1 MSRKS
6 TIAYSLSPIIV
17 GAIGFIFIP
26 VLARWLTEGD
36 MAKFVIFQTNANFF
50 ILIVGLGL
58 DQALAR
64 EFHEASSPRQLLKII
79 LKLVSCAIPLGVLGL
94 AIIKFYF
101 DGAVSSSIN
110 AGMILACVLLL
121 LNRIYSSYIRMSGDG
136 VAYGIDIVTP
146 KIFQILMIALI
157 GSQSVV
163 TLTYDIVI
171 GIFVLSAMAALCYEI
186 FMARRIG
193 LVFELN
199 NAGIE
204 KKPLPRQLDLLKFG
218 MPLIPGAL
226 AYYAISASAIYVVGA
241 NGNPRELVTTSLA
254 ISLGGGLALL
264 QAVFTTQWLPFA
276 YRWYALKAPTALYGH
291 VATIVTMS
299 CAVLLLAN
307 LFVLPYLPLLFPAK
321 YSGLPELVV
330 LVVVWN
336 LLLPI
341 SIVGN
346 FGIPVKRLS
355 FQSMIISIVGAA
367 LSVGMSLVANKY
379 FGALGA
385 LQAVLV
391 AFLVTLAWQC
401 ELSTKV
407 WERIVAGHHYLMV
420 GAMTGCGFSFSL
432 GYAWEAE
439 LLMAI
444 SIILYFPKFRSSCIQ
459 ARALY
464 NSSGK

>member
-1 MSRKS
+1 
-6 TIAYSLSPIIV
+6 
-17 GAIGFIFIP
+17 
-26 VLARWLTEGD
+26 

-79 LKLVSCAIPLGVLGL
+79 LRLVFFAIPLGVLGF

-136 VAYGIDIVTP
+136 VAYAIDIITP

-157 GSQSVV
+157 ASQSLV

-171 GIFVLSAMAALCYEI
+171 GIFLLSAMAALCYEI

-193 LVFELN
+193 LAFELSN
-199 NAGIE
+199 VGKE

-218 MPLIPGAL
+218 LPLIPGSL

-241 NGNPRELVTTSLA
+241 NGNPIELVTTSLA

-276 YRWYALKAPTALYGH
+276 YRWYAIKAPTALYGYI
-291 VATIVTMS
+291 ATIVVMTCS
-299 CAVLLLAN
+299 VFLLMT
-307 LFVLPYLPLLFPAK
+307 LFVLPYLPLFFPAK

-355 FQSMIISIVGAA
+355 FQSMIISIVGAG
-367 LSVGMSLVANKY
+367 LSIGMSLLANKY
-379 FGALGA
+379 FGAMGS
-385 LQAVLV
+385 LQAVLI
-391 AFLVTLAWQC
+391 AFLVTLVWQC

-407 WERIVAGHHYLMV
+407 WERVIDGHHYLMA
-420 GAMTGCGFSFSL
+420 GAMTVCGFLFSL
-432 GYAWEAE
+432 GYKWEAE
-439 LLMAI
+439 LFIAL
-444 SIILYFPKFRSSCIQ
+444 SIVLYFPKFRTSCAQ
-459 ARALY
+459 ARAIY
-464 NSSGK
+464 KSSDK